1 MPPALGT
8 VARASHSRLLQ
19 PCQAARSVAVSTQS
33 HRLQRICDQDSKVR
47 LLVTGGL
54 GFPEAYMRCT
64 STDIST
70 YYLLQ
75 AGMSICVYT
84 QFRRYATH
92 LRVYPDAN
100 TNPGTSS
107 SATSSFEARASP
119 ASSPVGQGN
128 SKKQPQCRPLP
139 WKLTPD
145 DGFCAYPRSHTAIA
159 PPDDQF
165 IDSHDGLPQ
174 RHKGCRHKTGSG
186 IRRRQGELE
195 AVQLPT

>member
-128 SKKQPQCRPLP
+128 FVQGLLRLEQDVRLCCLRHQSTHHR
-139 WKLTPD
+139 
-145 DGFCAYPRSHTAIA
+145 GG
-159 PPDDQF
+159 
-165 IDSHDGLPQ
+165 DGLQATLLPLVWHIWVLHIAS
-174 RHKGCRHKTGSG
+174 RCRFGVEGCGVHATTG
-186 IRRRQGELE
+186 
-195 AVQLPT
+195 